1 MHDGSTVEV
10 MNTDAEG
17 RLTMADALSHA
28 QSYDP
33 ELVVDLA
40 TLTGSSV
47 VALGH
52 EAAAFMTPE
61 GDEANE
67 LLDRSRSAA
76 GASGDRLHPLP
87 LYDAYADRLDSDVAD
102 CKNVGG
108 KPADHRR

>member
-10 MNTDAEG
+10 RNTDAEG
-17 RLTMADALSHA
+17 RLTMADALSH
-28 QSYDP
+28 P

-87 LYDAYADRLDSDVAD
+87 LYDAYADRLDSNVAD